1 MKYGDLIQFDPI
13 ESVVQL
19 READQAE
26 SARRL
31 VATYVISDEMAEKL
45 TGILF
50 PHLQFEHPAD
60 NKGVLVVGNYG
71 TGKSHLMSVISALA
85 EHGEM
90 LTAVANNAVVN
101 APEKAKK
108 RGAFGATSIAGKFKV
123 ARTELGSITMDF
135 RDFVVSQ
142 LEEALSAWGV
152 GYRFPA
158 RDRIPN
164 HKGAFEDMMA
174 AFHQRYPEHGIL
186 LVVDELLDYL
196 RSRNDHD
203 LILDLNFLREI
214 GEVCKDLRFRFM
226 AGVQEAIFES
236 PRFSFVA
243 DSLRR
248 VSQRFEQVPI
258 VRSDVKFVVA
268 ERLLKKTAEQK
279 AKIREHLLPFAKF
292 YGNVNERMDDFVRLF
307 PIHPDYVDTFER
319 VTAAEKREVLKTLSQ
334 AMKQV
339 LDYDVPSDRPGL
351 IAYDTYWP
359 TLRDNPLYRADHDI
373 GPVIKCSQV
382 LEARI
387 EQAFTR
393 PAYKPMALRII
404 HALSVHRLTTGD
416 IHASLGATPEELRD
430 TLCLYDPMV
439 KGLGGEPADDLR
451 SHIET
456 VLREI
461 HKTVSG
467 QFISANP
474 DNRQSYLD
482 LKKTDDFD
490 ALIEKRAESLD
501 PGQLDRFYYEA
512 LKQIVPERPDQT
524 YVPHHRIWEH
534 ELEWRER
541 KAPRLGYLFFGAP
554 NERSTAVPPRDFY
567 LYFLQVHEA
576 PPYKDEKKADE
587 VFFRLTGIDDK
598 FHDALVRYA
607 AAVDLGL
614 TSSGHAKATYESKA
628 TGFLRILTN
637 WLQEHMAGAF
647 EVTYQ
652 GQSKRLIEWVKGK
665 VPAGDRINVRDL
677 VNTVGSVCLAAHFED
692 TAKEYPMFSVLITKD
707 NREQAAQDALRWIK
721 GAMKTR
727 QGAAVLDALEL
738 LDGDRLDPDR
748 SRYAS
753 CIRELLDKKGQGQVV
768 SHSELL
774 HDVVGV
780 EFMAPDRYR
789 IEPEWVVVLLA
800 ALVHGGHAVL
810 AIPGDKFDA
819 GAMDRLVATP
829 LKVLVDFKHIEQP
842 KGWNLPAIQ
851 ALFELLDLTPGMA
864 QLVTQGK
871 TEPVTELL
879 KNVGHTLDRLVVA
892 QQHLQTAFPFWG
904 RSLLNEQEQQQYRA
918 RLDTLKTFL
927 EFLQAYSTPGRFKNL
942 RYEASEVKAQASG
955 LAALREVAA
964 LHDLVT
970 EFGTTTG
977 YLSQAE
983 VALPDDHP
991 FALAVKQARGNL
1003 LGEIAQ
1009 PAKRNAPTFRQR
1021 TAHMLNELKK
1031 DYVRAYVTLHGR
1043 SRLGVNEDKRK
1054 VALLRDERLEQL
1066 KKLATIDALHA
1077 SQLTDFQD
1085 RLGRLKSCF
1094 ALTEEELQATP
1105 FCPHCGFKP
1114 ASELPAPPAAS
1125 RLKGLDDELDS
1136 LVADWTNVLLT
1147 NLKDPTI
1154 RENLDLLKA
1163 KDRKLVE
1170 AFAKD
1175 RRLPD
1180 SLAPEFIRA
1189 VQEALSGLAKVVV
1202 KADALRAALLAGG
1215 SPVTLPE
1222 IKKRFEDFLS
1232 EQTKGKDPSKV
1243 RIVLE

>member
-19 READQAE
+19 RDADQTE

-90 LTAVANNAVVN
+90 LTAVTNSAVVN
-101 APEKAKK
+101 VPEKTKR
-108 RGAFGATSIAGKFKV
+108 RGALGAASIAGKFKV

-142 LEEALSAWGV
+142 LEEALLGWGV
-152 GYRFPA
+152 FYRFPA

-174 AFHQRYPEHGIL
+174 AFHQRYPEHGTL

-196 RSRNDHD
+196 RSRKDQE

-279 AKIREHLLPFAKF
+279 AKIREHLLPFGKF

-334 AMKQV
+334 AMKHV
-339 LDYDVPSDRPGL
+339 LDQDVPSDRPGL

-359 TLRDNPLYRADHDI
+359 TLRDNPLYRADRDI

-387 EQAFTR
+387 QQAFTR
-393 PAYKPMALRII
+393 PAYKPMALQII

-474 DNRQSYLD
+474 DNRQYYLD

-501 PGQLDRFYYEA
+501 PSQFDRFYYEA
-512 LKQIVPERPDQT
+512 LKQALECSDQT
-524 YVPHHRIWEH
+524 YVSHYRIWEH

-541 KAPRLGYLFFGAP
+541 KASRLGYLFFGAP
-554 NERSTAVPPRDFY
+554 NDRSTAVPPRDFY
-567 LYFLQVHEA
+567 LYFLQIHEV

-598 FHDALVRYA
+598 FRDALVRYA

-614 TSSGHAKATYESKA
+614 TSSGHAKATYDSKA
-628 TGFLRILTN
+628 AGFLRTLTN
-637 WLQEHMAGAF
+637 WLQEQISSAF

-665 VPAGDRINVRDL
+665 VPAGDRSNVRDF
-677 VNTVGSVCLAAHFED
+677 VNTAGSVCLAAHFED
-692 TAKEYPMFSVLITKD
+692 TAKEYPTFSVLITKD

-721 GAMKTR
+721 GATKTR

-738 LDGDRLDPDR
+738 LDADRLDPDR

-753 CIRELLDKKGQGQVV
+753 CIRELLDKKGQGQVLNR
-768 SHSELL
+768 SELL

-780 EFMAPDRYR
+780 ELMAPDRYR
-789 IEPEWVVVLLA
+789 LEPEWVVVLLA

-819 GAMDRLVATP
+819 GATDRLVTTP
-829 LKVLVDFKHIEQP
+829 IKVLVDFKHIEQP

-851 ALFELLDLTPGMA
+851 ALFELLDLPPGMA

-871 TEPVTELL
+871 TDEVTALL
-879 KNVGHTLDRLVVA
+879 KSVAQTIDRLVVA
-892 QQHLQTAFPFWG
+892 QQHLQTGFPLWG

-918 RLDTLKTFL
+918 RLDSTKTFL
-927 EFLQAYSTPGRFKNL
+927 ESLQAYSTPGRFKNF

-991 FALAVKQARGNL
+991 FALAVKQARDNL
-1003 LGEIAQ
+1003 LDEIAQ
-1009 PAKRNAPTFRQR
+1009 PAKRKAPTFRQR
-1021 TAHMLNELKK
+1021 TAHTLNELKK
-1031 DYVRAYVTLHGR
+1031 EYVRAYVTLH
-1043 SRLGVNEDKRK
+1043 SKARLGVNEDKRK
-1054 VALLRDERLEQL
+1054 VALLRDDRLEQL
-1066 KKLATIDALHA
+1066 NKLATIDVLHA
-1077 SQLTDFQD
+1077 SQLTEFQR
-1085 RLGRLKSCF
+1085 RLGELRSCF

-1114 ASELPAPPAAS
+1114 AGEPPAAPAAN
-1125 RLKGLDDELDS
+1125 RLKALDDELDS
-1136 LVADWTNVLLT
+1136 LVTDWTNVLLT
-1147 NLKDPTI
+1147 NLEDPTI
-1154 RENLDLLKA
+1154 RENLGLLKA

-1170 AFAKD
+1170 AFAKA
-1175 RRLPD
+1175 RELPEPLSAD
-1180 SLAPEFIRA
+1180 IVRA
-1189 VQEALSGLAKVVV
+1189 LQEAFSGLAKVVV
-1202 KADALRAALLAGG
+1202 KTDALRTALIAGG
-1215 SPVTLPE
+1215 SPVTLTE
-1222 IKKRFEDFLS
+1222 IKKRFQDFLS